1 MNQVIIAMT
10 PNIELE
16 EKLLATG
23 TFRFCDNQ
31 SQCGPDSNPRRPT
44 GVFWRHNDTPDNV
57 VPVGWTHVNNQ
68 TGFTECPFCVRSN
81 QEILGEDYNEI
92 EHDQIE
98 EDTLHAPG
106 TTGIHRQATSS
117 PNSSTSVTSLKKK
130 PSKSKTPTTPSDKEL
145 LANAKK
151 MGMPSSAIEAMKKRL
166 KQNKRRKATKRFLK
180 FEPVEYTPSKSK
192 SKSKSKKK
200 KSKSQTKKNSKNK
213 NSKKKNSKK
222 KNK

>member
-1 MNQVIIAMT
+1 MNQGIIAMT

-16 EKLLATG
+16 QQLLTTG
-23 TFRFCDNQ
+23 SFRFCDNQ
-31 SQCGPDSNPRRPT
+31 SQCGPDSNPRRPA
-44 GVFWRHNDTPDNV
+44 GVFWRHNDTPTNV
-57 VPVGWTHVNNQ
+57 VPVGWTHVSNQ
-68 TGFTECPFCVRSN
+68 TGFTECPFCARSSI
-81 QEILGEDYNEI
+81 EMLGDDYFEL

-106 TTGIHRQATSS
+106 TTGIHRQATPS
-117 PNSSTSVTSLKKK
+117 PNSSKSATSSLKKK

-151 MGMPSSAIEAMKKRL
+151 MSMPSWAIEAMKKEL
-166 KQNKRRKATKRFLK
+166 KQNKRDKATKRFFK
-180 FEPVEYTPSKSK
+180 FEPVEYTPYKSKSK

-200 KSKSQTKKNSKNK
+200 KKKSQTKKNSKNK
-213 NSKKKNSKK
+213 NSKN